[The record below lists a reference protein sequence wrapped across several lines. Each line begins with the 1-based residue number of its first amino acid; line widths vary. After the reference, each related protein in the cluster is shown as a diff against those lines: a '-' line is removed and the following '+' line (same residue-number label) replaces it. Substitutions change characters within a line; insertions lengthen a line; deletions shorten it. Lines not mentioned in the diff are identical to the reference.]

1 MALLHIEGFDHYTV
15 SNANIYDLSDL
26 WIAGAGGGGEV
37 TTIAALGSQ
46 GIALPWATDIFTNA
60 NRCPIL
66 FTLPKSIGVGE
77 TLGVGMNVYITG
89 YPTSDSRGSLI
100 GISDGGLETY
110 SCVALTPSGYLCVK
124 PSPNATAWG
133 TASEVFP
140 LNTPVHLE
148 IQWYIHGS
156 SGTVTIFVNG
166 EEHLTVTGRN
176 TRPNNN
182 DVNRIGFACRQV
194 NTTGSTVRQFFFDDL
209 FVYDD
214 TGSMNN
220 SRIGPMVVSTL
231 FPNEIDSPQE
241 WVVEGAA
248 DAVEAITTLPAAPS
262 TRYIEAATDDLK
274 SVFGL
279 EELEGE
285 IDTIVGV
292 QVMTQAYKTGIEA
305 VDYHIGLIVGSTED
319 TASVGDL
326 NYFSTAGYKYRVF
339 ETNPDTEAAWTA
351 SDLDDAKLVVG
362 GA

>member
-15 SNANIYDLSDL
+15 SNANIYNLSDL
-26 WIAGAGGGGEV
+26 WVAGAGGGGEV
-37 TTIAALGSQ
+37 TTISAFGSQ
-46 GIALPWATDIFTNA
+46 GIALPWATDIGSSV

-77 TLGVGMNVYITG
+77 TLGVGMNVYITA
-89 YPTSDSRGSLI
+89 YPSSNSMGCLI
-100 GISDGGLETY
+100 GLSNGSLETY
-110 SCVALTPSGYLCVK
+110 ICVALNTSGNLCVK
-124 PSPNATAWG
+124 SAPNATAWE
-133 TASEVFP
+133 TSSEVFP

-176 TRPNNN
+176 TLPNNS
-182 DVNRIGFACRQV
+182 DVSRLGFGGRQL
-194 NTTGSTVRQFFFDDL
+194 NTSGNATRQFFFDDL
-209 FVYDD
+209 FVYDG

-262 TRYIEAATDDLK
+262 TRYIEADTDDLK

-285 IDTIVGV
+285 IQTIAGV
-292 QVMTQAYKTGIEA
+292 QVTTQAYKTGTAA

-319 TASVGDL
+319 NASVGDL
-326 NYFSTAGYKYRVF
+326 SGSAGYKYRIL
-339 ETNPDTEAAWTA
+339 ETNPDTEAAWA
-351 SDLDDAKLVVG
+351 VSDLDDAKLVVG